1 MDLAEGHLKAM
12 DHLSAIKGFKAY
24 NLGGG
29 IGTSVLQMVKSFEH
43 ASGKTIPYVIAPRRD
58 GDLPA
63 FWADPSLAKQ
73 ELGWAVS
80 RDLDCMMR
88 DTWNWQKNNPN
99 GYKE

>member
-1 MDLAEGHLKAM
+1 
-12 DHLSAIKGFKAY
+12 
-24 NLGGG
+24 
-29 IGTSVLQMVKSFEH
+29 MVKSFEH